1 MKTFA
6 VAAPARRGECVKA
19 KGTLLLTGQDVRS
32 LLSLDECIMAV
43 EGAFRLYGEGKTA
56 APGILGIH
64 AREGGFHIKA
74 GLLQLGRNY
83 FAAKVN
89 ANFPGNGTRLGLPTI
104 QGVIV
109 LSDAE
114 NGRPLAVMDS
124 MEITSLRTGAATA
137 VAVKHL
143 ARKNSRVATI
153 CGCGNQGRIQLRALV
168 NVLRLEKAYA
178 YDMLGERA
186 SRFANELSAALR
198 IEVTAVT
205 DLSHAVRQSDV
216 CITCTPSRRYF
227 LQRQD
232 VRPGTFIAAIGADNP
247 EKQELEP
254 ALMADSKIVVDM
266 LEQCATMGDLHHAL
280 QAGLVTIADVYAELG
295 EIVAGKKLGRESVD
309 EIIVFDSTGM
319 ALQDVAAAASVYE
332 KAMRE
337 RCGITLDFAA

>member
-32 LLSLDECIMAV
+32 VLSLDECIMAV
-43 EGAFRLYGEGKTA
+43 EGAFRLYGEGKTSL
-56 APGILGIH
+56 PGILGIH

-198 IEVTAVT
+198 IEITAVT

>member
-198 IEVTAVT
+198 IEITAVT